1 MTEKRFYWL
10 KLKENFFDEFYIKTM
25 RILDNGSE
33 MVIIYMKIM
42 LSALNSKGK
51 IKYRNILPSCYEEIA
66 ITINE
71 DAEKVHE
78 TLDFLVKTGK
88 AVINDDGDIL
98 LTELCEMQ
106 GSECSSAERVRK
118 SRENKAL
125 QCNENVTSDI
135 EKDTEKDTDTEIK
148 NTEENLPV
156 TEKQEN
162 NIDYKKI
169 TEEFN
174 SICKS
179 LPRVTTINKNRKNKI
194 DMAYV
199 QLDGKFTEFFRK
211 IENSDFLT
219 GRNGKWKSCFDWVF
233 KAENLIK
240 ILEGNYDNKP
250 NVSGK
255 FTNISDYAPTYSID
269 EFENQ
274 SVLDYYA

>member
-25 RILDNGSE
+25 RILDNGGE

-71 DAEKVHE
+71 DAEKVHK

-88 AVINDDGDIL
+88 AVINDDGDIF

-135 EKDTEKDTDTEIK
+135 DIDIEKDIEKDTEKTG
-148 NTEENLPV
+148 ENPPV
-156 TEKQEN
+156 TEKQKN

-169 TEEFN
+169 TGEFN

-179 LPRVTTINKNRKNKI
+179 LPRVTTINKNRKNII

-199 QLDGKFTEFFRK
+199 RLGGEFTEFFRK

-219 GRNGKWKSCFDWVF
+219 GRNGKWKSSFDWVF
-233 KAENLIK
+233 KEENLIK

-250 NVSGK
+250 DVSGK
-255 FTNISDYAPTYSID
+255 FGNKGDYAPTYSID

-274 SVLDYYA
+274 SVLDY